1 MNDKCNNSLHSSPL
15 KVMKHEEE
23 KEIQTYVSSDQSLN
37 CHILVFGYNKFSYP
51 YKVDFK
57 EMFPRIHRCELE
69 L

>member
-1 MNDKCNNSLHSSPL
+1 
-15 KVMKHEEE
+15 MKHEEE

-37 CHILVFGYNKFSYP
+37 CQILVFGYNKFSYP